1 MICMMLLGPILKTT
15 ADLIAKQIS
24 LEKTQILQADGDRV
38 MELMGRAIRMAGYRN
53 VTSAFEPKQS
63 PPIKRL
69 EPKRVA
75 LQQTTTPFIVIEKRS
90 GYQQSDSFYVRHE
103 IAKSGDFDCLGNA
116 LTHERTHHGLAL
128 QGFKLEKPNSK
139 QQGDMGSTGSLMCQ
153 SYDRQGRLHQAT
165 LANGVKHLMIE
176 EIERAH
182 VTPANSGQK
191 LYRIRIQMADGRKN
205 TVNLERTFAT
215 RNLR

>member
-53 VTSAFEPKQS
+53 VTSAFELKQS
-63 PPIKRL
+63 PPFKRAVL
-69 EPKRVA
+69 H
-75 LQQTTTPFIVIEKRS
+75 QTATPFVTIEKRS

-103 IAKSGDFDCLGNA
+103 IAKLGDFDCLGNA
-116 LTHERTHHGLAL
+116 FTHERTHHGLAL

-215 RNLR
+215 RNLQ

>member
-53 VTSAFEPKQS
+53 VTSAFELKQS
-63 PPIKRL
+63 PPFKRAVL
-69 EPKRVA
+69 H
-75 LQQTTTPFIVIEKRS
+75 QTATPFVTIEKRS

-128 QGFKLEKPNSK
+128 QGFKLEKPSSQ
-139 QQGDMGSTGSLMCQ
+139 QQGDVGSTGSLMCQ

-215 RNLR
+215 RNLQ

>member
-15 ADLIAKQIS
+15 ADLINKQIN

-63 PPIKRL
+63 PPIKRAVL
-69 EPKRVA
+69 H
-75 LQQTTTPFIVIEKRS
+75 QTATPFVTIEKRS

-103 IAKSGDFDCLGNA
+103 IAKSGDLDCLGNA

-165 LANGVKHLMIE
+165 LANGVGHLMIE

-205 TVNLERTFAT
+205 TVNLDRTFVT